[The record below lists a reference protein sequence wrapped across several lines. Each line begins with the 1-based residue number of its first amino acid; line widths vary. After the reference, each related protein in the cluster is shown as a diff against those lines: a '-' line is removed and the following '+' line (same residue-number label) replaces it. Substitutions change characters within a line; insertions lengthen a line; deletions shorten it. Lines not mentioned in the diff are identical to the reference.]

1 MRCLRRRIQRPNIR
15 GFSMISCRSASN
27 RVMAT
32 PLLAGLFSLAWFATP
47 VLGAAS
53 STGVWAPPEM
63 PGWALP
69 AAFGI
74 LIGVYVLIVTEVVH
88 RALAASLGAI
98 AAVVSLHIVGGGP
111 ALGTLVT
118 WIDEETIGLLIGM
131 MVIVAVLSDTGL
143 FEWAAVKAYAM
154 SGGSIWKLTIL
165 LCAFTAVFSAFLDNV
180 TTILLIVPVTIQI
193 AKVLDLEPVPLI
205 IAEVM
210 FSNIG
215 GAATQIGDPPN
226 IIIGAQLSAQAL
238 EGGPLAGQEIAFID
252 FIIHVA
258 PAVALASIPS
268 LWLLRKLEKDGLS
281 GRRER
286 SVELLS
292 LRYGIK
298 DVALLKKSGAVLIL
312 VIIAFFAHS
321 SFHHPLLSVATIA
334 LGGAVLM
341 LLVSN
346 PHRVEE
352 KLDAVEWTTIIFF
365 AGLFIMIHGLEYMGL
380 IDSIAKGL
388 ADTVIMAPPEH
399 RLMVAVVLLLWVSA
413 VASAFID
420 NIPYTAT
427 MVPVIIDLA
436 QNETLGLE
444 LGPLAWALAL
454 GACLGG
460 NGTIIGA
467 SANVVA
473 AGLAEESGNEISFN
487 RFFKTGFPM
496 MIFSVVIATVYAV
509 ARYAMEWES
518 MLIPAI
524 IIVLSIVANI
534 LIWRVV
540 AEEDVFETD
549 PTLARAAVDEME

>member
-1 MRCLRRRIQRPNIR
+1 MIALSQVRPTT
-15 GFSMISCRSASN
+15 
-27 RVMAT
+27 RVT
-32 PLLAGLFSLAWFATP
+32 TLLAGLFTLTWFATP
-47 VLGAAS
+47 VLAAGS
-53 STGVWAPPEM
+53 SSGVWTAPDM

-69 AAFGI
+69 ASFGI
-74 LIGVYVLIVTEVVH
+74 LIGVYVLIVFEIVH
-88 RALAASLGAI
+88 RALAASLGAV
-98 AAVVSLHIVGGGP
+98 AAVVALHVVGGGP
-111 ALGTLVT
+111 DLGTLVT

-165 LCAFTAVFSAFLDNV
+165 LCTFTAVFSAFLDNV

-238 EGGPLAGQEIAFID
+238 KGTALEGQEIAFID

-268 LWLLRKLEKDGLS
+268 LWLLRKIEKDGLS

-292 LRYGIK
+292 VRYGIK
-298 DVALLKKSGAVLIL
+298 DADLLKKSGVIL
-312 VIIAFFAHS
+312 TAVIIAFFAHS

-334 LGGAVLM
+334 IGGAILM
-341 LLVSN
+341 LLVST

-388 ADTVIMAPPEH
+388 ADAVEMAPQEH
-399 RLMVAVVLLLWVSA
+399 RLLVAVVLLLWVSA
-413 VASAFID
+413 IASAFID

-436 QNETLGLE
+436 QNEALGLD
-444 LGPLAWALAL
+444 LGVLAWALAL

-473 AGLAEESGNEISFN
+473 AGLAEEAGTEISFN

-496 MIFSVVIATVYAV
+496 MLFSTAIATVYAV
-509 ARYAMEWES
+509 ARYTIEWDS
-518 MLIPAI
+518 MVIPAV
-524 IIVLSIVANI
+524 IVILSIIANI
-534 LIWRVV
+534 LLWRVV
-540 AEEDVFETD
+540 SKEEVFSAD
-549 PTLARAAVDEME
+549 PTEMRAVIDEME